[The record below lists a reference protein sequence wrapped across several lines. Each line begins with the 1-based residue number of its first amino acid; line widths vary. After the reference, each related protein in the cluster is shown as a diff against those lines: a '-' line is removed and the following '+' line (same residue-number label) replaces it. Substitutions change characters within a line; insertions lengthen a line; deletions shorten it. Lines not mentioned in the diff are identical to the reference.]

1 MIPTRLGARP
11 AVECWSVMPSEA
23 ATTLATVTRTTA
35 GRATVIRLT
44 RTSEWKNRIR
54 AFAVFINGVK
64 VGKIRNGQS
73 VTFPI
78 DPGDHELFIK
88 IDWCV
93 SNVVGLRVSEGDTV
107 ELSCGSGFAATKP
120 VAAAL

>member
-1 MIPTRLGARP
+1 MPPEP
-11 AVECWSVMPSEA
+11 ATE
-23 ATTLATVTRTTA
+23 LITVTRTIA
-35 GRATVIRLT
+35 DRATVIRLT
-44 RTSEWKNRIR
+44 RTSEWKNRFR
-54 AFAVFINGVK
+54 AFAVFIDGAK

-78 DPGDHELFIK
+78 DPGDHELFVK

-93 SNVVGLRVSEGDTV
+93 SNAVGLSVPKGVTV

-120 VAAAL
+120 AAAALSGIEGAYVAVWPTGA